1 MPDERPKFSFSFSD
15 MKTIIVVVFLV
26 GGAWFTLQAGVAHNR
41 EMATQNMSRIKTTG
55 AVNKEGRK
63 ELMVEIREN
72 RTLIYGIYR
81 LLQKQKR

>member
-1 MPDERPKFSFSFSD
+1 MTDKKSKFSFSVSD
-15 MKTIIVVVFLV
+15 MKIIIVAVFLV
-26 GGAWFTLQAGVAHNR
+26 GGAWVTLQSGVAHNR
-41 EMATQNMSRIKTTG
+41 DMAAQNMTSIKTT
-55 AVNKEGRK
+55 ADTNKEAKK